1 MVHVFLI
8 GEKNLMV
15 ESKANNELNAQNK
28 IDGLHIQNAMNE
40 KIRFASLPPESP
52 ILMQEQNLYDYP
64 KIYGRS
70 KELATE
76 PKTIFLR
83 RLFVFSLSF
92 LLTAY
97 ASYEM
102 NLVFNSAGMN
112 SLGVIILIIFTV
124 LFLWIAFSFVSS
136 LGGFFEQLKQR
147 GGLSLGVNPKLS
159 LPKLSK
165 KTAVLMPTYNEDPHR
180 VLAGLKAI
188 YDSILATGQGD
199 YFDFFILS
207 DTTDPDVWVEEEAT
221 YLRLREEIKGKENIY
236 YRRRFKN
243 TDRKAGN
250 LGEWVRRFGG
260 AYDHMLTLDA
270 DSLMEGD
277 TIVRICSAMEKNP
290 GVGLIQ
296 TLPVIVNGTTLF
308 ARLQQ
313 FAGRVYGPTIAYGL
327 AWWHGS
333 ESNYWGHNAII
344 RVQAFAEQSG
354 LPHLPAIRKP
364 FGGMIMSHDFVE
376 AALMRRGRWAV
387 HMIPAL
393 QGSYEESPP
402 SLTDIAIR
410 DRRWCQGNLQHA
422 VIIPTKKLSWISRI
436 HMLMG
441 IGAYAMSPLWLL
453 FLLAG
458 ILVSLQAL
466 FMKPEYFSST
476 DRVLFP
482 HWPQVDPVQAEY
494 VFILTM
500 LVLLAPKFLAWIAL
514 LANPFLRKG
523 CGGEI
528 KALFSILIET
538 LIGGLMAP
546 IAMLIQ
552 TAAVASILL
561 GYDSGWNAQRR
572 DIGYIPLKDVIKDYW
587 PHTVIG
593 ILMGAA
599 AWAVSFSLFLWMTPV
614 LLGLLLAI
622 PLVWITS
629 SQKIGM
635 MGRKMG
641 LLIIPE
647 EINPPDILQKD
658 KIEKEKIALLEIKD
672 AFENL
677 LDNRLVKFHLTQ
689 LPSERVKGE
698 PINADELVSIVKIE
712 EADSRWQ
719 LLENLTKS
727 EKSAV
732 LACKKALVNFFKLP
746 F

>member
-1 MVHVFLI
+1 
-8 GEKNLMV
+8 MV
-15 ESKANNELNAQNK
+15 ELKVNNHCHLQNDLNEIKFQDLTADK
-28 IDGLHIQNAMNE
+28 FE
-40 KIRFASLPPESP
+40 FAALPPESP
-52 ILMQEQNLYDYP
+52 IEMPVQNLFSRP
-64 KIYGRS
+64 NIHNRS
-70 KELATE
+70 KRMKTE
-76 PKTIFLR
+76 PKTIFFR
-83 RLFVFSLSF
+83 RLFVFLLSF

-102 NLVFNSAGMN
+102 NLVFNSTGMN

-136 LGGFFEQLKQR
+136 LGGFFEQLKQK
-147 GGLSLGVNPKLS
+147 GGLSLNIDPKAQIPNLRN
-159 LPKLSK
+159 

-188 YDSILATGQGD
+188 FNSLQATGQGD
-199 YFDFFILS
+199 HFDYFILS

-221 YLRLREEIKGKENIY
+221 YLRLIEETKGLNKIF
-236 YRRRFKN
+236 YRRRFEN

-260 AYDHMLTLDA
+260 AYEHMLTLDA

-277 TIVRICSAMEKNP
+277 TIVRICAAMEENP
-290 GVGLIQ
+290 EVGLIQ

-344 RVQAFAEQSG
+344 RIKAFAEQAG
-354 LPHLPAIRKP
+354 LPHLPAVRKP

-376 AALMRRGRWAV
+376 AALMRRGRWAI
-387 HMIPAL
+387 HMVPAL

-422 VIIPTKKLSWISRI
+422 MIIPTKKLSWISRI
-436 HMLMG
+436 HMITG
-441 IGAYAMSPLWLL
+441 IGAYVMSPLWLL

-466 FMKPEYFSST
+466 FMKPEYFSTT

-528 KALFSILIET
+528 KALFSIVIET
-538 LIGGLMAP
+538 LVGGLIAP
-546 IAMLIQ
+546 VAMLIQ

-572 DIGYIPLKDVIKDYW
+572 DVGYIPLKDVIRDYW

-622 PLVWITS
+622 PLVWVTS
-629 SQKIGM
+629 SQKIGILC
-635 MGRKMG
+635 RKLG

-647 EINPPDILQKD
+647 EVNPPNILRLD
-658 KIEKEKIALLEIKD
+658 KKEKEKIANLEVKN
-672 AFENL
+672 AFHN
-677 LDNRLVKFHLTQ
+677 LDNSKLIQFHLAQ
-689 LPSERVKGE
+689 LPQERNKGE
-698 PINADELVSIVKIE
+698 AINANELVSIVKIE
-712 EADSRWQ
+712 EADNRQQ
-719 LLENLTKS
+719 LLENLTKA

-732 LACKKALVNFFKLP
+732 LACKKALIKFFKVPL
-746 F
+746 